1 MIYHQMSWLYLRKS
15 RRNYVAEKTNFN
27 TILSNILFGITSVI
41 WVALSVGAAMWAIRF
56 AATQIMK
63 LRGM

>member
-1 MIYHQMSWLYLRKS
+1 M
-15 RRNYVAEKTNFN
+15 ADKTTFN
-27 TILSNILFGITSVI
+27 NILANVLFGIFSVV

-56 AATQIMK
+56 AIGQILK

>member
-1 MIYHQMSWLYLRKS
+1 M
-15 RRNYVAEKTNFN
+15 AEKTTLNVIVAN
-27 TILSNILFGITSVI
+27 VLFGITSVI

-56 AATQIMK
+56 ALTQIMK

>member
-1 MIYHQMSWLYLRKS
+1 
-15 RRNYVAEKTNFN
+15 VADKTDFN
-27 TILSNILFGITSVI
+27 NILTNVIFGITSVI

-56 AATQIMK
+56 AVTQIMK